1 MPAPTLSLM
10 MGKSASKKM
19 QGKMQGKSAS
29 KMQGEKK
36 KMQGVIKT
44 PKKQVVVF
52 ACSCFVAMQLLIELQ
67 LATMRQ
73 MFGADYCW
81 DGAKL

>member
-29 KMQGEKK
+29 KMQGKK

-52 ACSCFVAMQLLIELQ
+52 ACSCFVAMQLLIKLQ

>member
-10 MGKSASKKM
+10 KGKSASKM

-29 KMQGEKK
+29 KMQG

-52 ACSCFVAMQLLIELQ
+52 ACSCFVAMQLLIKLQ

-73 MFGADYCW
+73 MFGADYWW

>member
-19 QGKMQGKSAS
+19 QGKMQGKSGS
-29 KMQGEKK
+29 KMQG
-36 KMQGVIKT
+36 KMQGKMKR
-44 PKKQVVVF
+44 PKEQIEVF
-52 ACSCFVAMQLLIELQ
+52 ACCCFVAMQLLIKLQ

>member
-10 MGKSASKKM
+10 KGKSASKM

-29 KMQGEKK
+29 KMQGK

-52 ACSCFVAMQLLIELQ
+52 ACSCFVAMQLLIKLQ

>member
-1 MPAPTLSLM
+1 M

-29 KMQGEKK
+29 KMQGK

-52 ACSCFVAMQLLIELQ
+52 ACSCFVAMQLLIKLQ

-81 DGAKL
+81 DGAKLWWCFL

>member
-10 MGKSASKKM
+10 MGKSASKM

-29 KMQGEKK
+29 KMQGK

-52 ACSCFVAMQLLIELQ
+52 ACSCFVAMQLLIKLQ

>member
-29 KMQGEKK
+29 KMQGK
-36 KMQGVIKT
+36 KMQGVIET

-52 ACSCFVAMQLLIELQ
+52 ACSCFVAMQLLIKLQ